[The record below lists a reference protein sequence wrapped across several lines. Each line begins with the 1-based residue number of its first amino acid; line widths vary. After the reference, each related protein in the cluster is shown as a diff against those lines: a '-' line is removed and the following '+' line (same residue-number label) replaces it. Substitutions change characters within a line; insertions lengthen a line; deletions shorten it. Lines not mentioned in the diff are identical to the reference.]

1 MPSDVV
7 ISGAIATVGGGLFGF
22 LRHRQRAR
30 ADIEIAR
37 IGREAAE
44 AECDRL
50 RVRIDELVET
60 VAMLRAEV
68 ARLTAQGSGHAK
80 DDTANG

>member
-1 MPSDVV
+1 MPADIVVAGV
-7 ISGAIATVGGGLFGF
+7 ISTVGGGLFGF

-30 ADIEIAR
+30 ADVEIAK

-60 VAMLRAEV
+60 VAALRAEV
-68 ARLTAQGSGHAK
+68 ARLTTRAANES
-80 DDTANG
+80 DTENQRE

>member
-1 MPSDVV
+1 MPADIVVAGV
-7 ISGAIATVGGGLFGF
+7 ISTVGGGLFGF

-30 ADIEIAR
+30 ADVEIAK

-60 VAMLRAEV
+60 VAALRAEV
-68 ARLTAQGSGHAK
+68 ARLTTRATNES
-80 DDTANG
+80 DTENQRE

>member
-7 ISGAIATVGGGLFGF
+7 ISGAIATIGGGLFGV

-30 ADIEIAR
+30 ADREIAR

-68 ARLTAQGSGHAK
+68 ARLTAQGGH
-80 DDTANG
+80 DTTGDTAHG

>member
-1 MPSDVV
+1 MPADIVVAGV
-7 ISGAIATVGGGLFGF
+7 ISTVGGGLFGF

-30 ADIEIAR
+30 ADVEIAK

-60 VAMLRAEV
+60 VAALRAEV
-68 ARLTAQGSGHAK
+68 ARLTTRAT
-80 DDTANG
+80 DDTANQRE